1 MSRKVLITGIAGFAG
16 HYLSPLLAK
25 AGYEVHGLTNG
36 QPIAAVTGMEACHS
50 ADLRNVEQ
58 VYKVVSEINP
68 SHVVHLAAISFVAH
82 TDVREIYETNIV
94 GTRNLLSVLAR
105 TEEKPET
112 VLLTSS
118 ANVYGNSTLGVLAED
133 DEIHPENDY
142 AVSKIAM
149 EYMARQF
156 SDKLNLIVVRPFNYT
171 GRGQSSNFLVPK
183 IVNHFRER
191 ATCIELGNIDVSR
204 DFADVRTVMEYFQRL
219 LETPQAVGGTYNI
232 CTGVPHSLQSII
244 DTCARITGHQIEISV
259 NQAFV
264 RPLEI
269 QSLVGNPTKLHDA
282 VGKVDTYTFDA
293 TLEWMLKA

>member
-1 MSRKVLITGIAGFAG
+1 VSKRVLITGIAGFAG
-16 HYLSPLLAK
+16 RYLSPLLAK

-36 QPIAAVTGMEACHS
+36 QAATAIAGMKTGHL

-58 VYKVVSEINP
+58 MCQVVAEISP

-82 TDVREIYETNIV
+82 EDVSEIYETNVV
-94 GTRNLLSVLAR
+94 GTRNLLSALAR
-105 TEEKPET
+105 AEKKPEA

-118 ANVYGNSTLGVLAED
+118 ANVYGNSDLGVLAED
-133 DEIHPENDY
+133 DKVRPENDY

-156 SDKLNLIVVRPFNYT
+156 SDDLNLIVARPFNYT

-191 ATCIELGNIDVSR
+191 AARIELGNIDVSR
-204 DFADVRTVMEYFQRL
+204 DFADVRTVMEYFHRL
-219 LETPQAVGGTYNI
+219 LETPGAAGNTYNI
-232 CTGVPHSLQSII
+232 CTGVPYSLKSII
-244 DTCARITGHQIEISV
+244 ETCARITGHQIEISI

-264 RPLEI
+264 RPHEI
-269 QSLVGNPTKLHDA
+269 KSLVGNPAKLHSA
-282 VGKVDTYTFDA
+282 VGKVDTYTFDT